1 MRGTLAAVAV
11 VAAWPAK
18 RNFHTPDPHTRT
30 RTIGPTSLRTKR
42 SDAPPT
48 EQHTHWS
55 PAETDGPPTRGG
67 QVAPA
72 MCRAHTTT
80 HHVQQPS
87 PTHHSVRAHMHRTKP
102 SAPLT
107 RRPDVLARSWGGRV
121 CFKILV
127 IYLYLL
133 SPNPSHL
140 SRHDMTC
147 PVSKSSHLS
156 RRDKTFGSAREKFCR
171 AARASYCI

>member
-1 MRGTLAAVAV
+1 MPKAHRNLTDGSRDLARCVPSYIVDAMDHAVRDGEHTVTLHSALSCGSPAHHTSSITRPTLCASTIARGVAV
-11 VAAWPAK
+11 
-18 RNFHTPDPHTRT
+18 
-30 RTIGPTSLRTKR
+30 
-42 SDAPPT
+42 
-48 EQHTHWS
+48 EQHSTRD
-55 PAETDGPPTRGG
+55 DG
-67 QVAPA
+67 
-72 MCRAHTTT
+72 TT
-80 HHVQQPS
+80 
-87 PTHHSVRAHMHRTKP
+87 
-102 SAPLT
+102 
-107 RRPDVLARSWGGRV
+107 WGGRV